1 MSRNTNRQLL
11 RLLDGELAEWL
22 PILAGI
28 VIAIFLIWAIVRFR
42 TWYQD
47 DDDPEA
53 ADQQLLARLSELQR
67 EGDLTGE
74 EYRSIKGQ
82 IIDRMERTKDAHDAD
97 SSDATFVSEHKNA
110 IDDSD
115 DAGQHST
122 HST

>member
-53 ADQQLLARLSELQR
+53 SDQQLLARLS
-67 EGDLTGE
+67 
-74 EYRSIKGQ
+74 
-82 IIDRMERTKDAHDAD
+82 
-97 SSDATFVSEHKNA
+97 
-110 IDDSD
+110 
-115 DAGQHST
+115 
-122 HST
+122 